1 MVPNILDKE
10 KGHFVDINFI
20 VQTHA
25 RTHTHTHTHTAD
37 RLQHLD
43 HKFVTLDFNVVG
55 KAGTGGSGDRA
66 DSGVQ
71 GKALVGYGV
80 KAPIS

>member
-25 RTHTHTHTHTAD
+25 RTHTHTHTHTQQTD
-37 RLQHLD
+37 CSTWTINSWL
-43 HKFVTLDFNVVG
+43 
-55 KAGTGGSGDRA
+55 
-66 DSGVQ
+66 
-71 GKALVGYGV
+71 
-80 KAPIS
+80 